1 MGQLFENKHIYIIT
15 WTKTK
20 NLTKKEG
27 NDERTFRNKKIKN
40 INKLENKVLFY
51 QYFTMEG
58 I

>member
-1 MGQLFENKHIYIIT
+1 MGYLFENKHIYIIT

-20 NLTKKEG
+20 NLTKKQG

-51 QYFTMEG
+51 
-58 I
+58 